1 MENNK
6 VIRLNTSTKILY
18 SLFNFFAPISFIFI
32 GTCVLDA
39 YNVMATLFSL
49 LSIVIGLFCF
59 ISNLIKYNRFLC
71 INDKTITIC
80 KGKINNPKV
89 VQIIKA
95 ENIAFEELNK
105 DLTIKFENKKIK
117 LLHTSF
123 SILGTICYI
132 GPLVVIP
139 ILKNTNTAL
148 HNLVELYETFPTLFK
163 TAPKR
168 PSKAD
173 DILVNFFAWG
183 FVLFVSALG
192 CLGLLLTPFYPFMN
206 S

>member
-6 VIRLNTSTKILY
+6 IIRLNKSTKILY

-32 GTCVLDA
+32 GICVLDA
-39 YNVMATLFSL
+39 YNIVATLFSL
-49 LSIVIGLFCF
+49 LSIVVGLFCL

-89 VQIIKA
+89 VQIIKT
-95 ENIAFEELNK
+95 ENIVPEELNNS
-105 DLTIKFENKKIK
+105 LTIKYENKKVK

-123 SILGTICYI
+123 SILGIICYI
-132 GPLVVIP
+132 GPLVFIP

-148 HNLVELYETFPTLFK
+148 HSMVELYGVFPELFK
-163 TAPKR
+163 FAPKN
-168 PSKAD
+168 PSKTD
-173 DILVNFFAWG
+173 DVTINFLTWC
-183 FVLFVSALG
+183 FVLFISALG
-192 CLGLLLTPFYPFMN
+192 CLGILLTPFYPFMA